1 MEDYN
6 TISSVLT
13 LTSVTPFDDGIY
25 EALLVWNNQ
34 QCSSYHR
41 RNPLN
46 LNQVVLAKAKAEVKY
61 YGMLLLANILFNI
74 IIHVL

>member
-13 LTSVTPFDDGIY
+13 LTNVTPFDDGLY
-25 EALLVWNNQ
+25 EALLVWNDQ

-41 RNPLN
+41 ISPLN
-46 LNQVVLAKAKAEVKY
+46 LYQVVLAKAKAEVKY
-61 YGMLLLANILFNI
+61 YGMLVFLFCK
-74 IIHVL
+74 LS